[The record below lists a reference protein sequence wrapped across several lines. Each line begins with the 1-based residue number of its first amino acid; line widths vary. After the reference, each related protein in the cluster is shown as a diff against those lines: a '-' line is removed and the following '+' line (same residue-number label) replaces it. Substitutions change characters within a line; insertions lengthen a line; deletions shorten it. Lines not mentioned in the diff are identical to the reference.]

1 MSAVSDADEDAI
13 SLSLFRNAFD
23 NEPRRVE
30 VSWEYL
36 VDRLC
41 APPVVL
47 AKKEYVLSYSP
58 AIFRGERGKET
69 VEQVSF
75 LSFDLDDIPAEAFQ
89 DVRRRIAGLA
99 AVVYSTFQHADAL
112 TRNEGRYRL
121 VLRLSRAVLA
131 SEWELFWYRAR
142 ARYAPDADEQC
153 TDASRIYFLPCVPSE
168 DAIARHEAFALEG
181 AAIDVDEI
189 LREPEPKRR
198 EPATDGWSRAI
209 AMMGATQ
216 APNGGERWARTA
228 LENEANVLINAEKGT
243 RNSQLNKSA
252 FNLGQIV
259 AGGGLTES
267 EVVYALLGACAQNG
281 LIADDGELSARRT
294 LRSGLEKGQKN
305 PRAPRP
311 KGDERVSGVHVAPKE
326 AEKPAPA
333 STVATPATVL
343 ASWLTSGPLLHEP
356 TGLPKLDAA
365 TGGGPV
371 YGRLWIIPGA
381 PNAGKT
387 FLLVHIA
394 HEYALR
400 GVLVGL
406 LAVDEEADDVVTRL
420 AQRVGFSRV
429 ACETRGLAEV
439 ESMTRRIGDLLIRIY
454 DESWTIDG
462 AADDLVQHA
471 KELGRRAMLG
481 VDSLQ
486 TVRCTAELATKREL
500 GEHQAI
506 AARVLTLKSKARCGE
521 FVAIAT
527 SEMPRTQ
534 YRSKSAKADAN
545 PLAAGKG
552 SGAIEYGARVQ
563 LGMTSL
569 QGEPDVVQL
578 ELAKNKQGKDLLADN
593 DEAIYL
599 RIDRAAQ
606 RLEETEKPQA
616 QKEQT
621 ADESMAEAAKHEK
634 LSNELVLAILKAR
647 TPITSRKDLCRL
659 VRGRR
664 EDIEAAVSSLLY
676 SGRIKGGRGAPYQ
689 VSYNGEENG

>member
-153 TDASRIYFLPCVPSE
+153 TDASRIYFLPCVPSQ

-198 EPATDGWSRAI
+198 EPASDGWSRAI
-209 AMMGATQ
+209 AMMGSTQ

-294 LRSGLEKGQKN
+294 LRSGLEKGQKT
-305 PRAPRP
+305 PRVARP
-311 KGDERVSGVHVAPKE
+311 KDDERVSGVHVAPKE
-326 AEKPAPA
+326 TAAAEELTAPDMA
-333 STVATPATVL
+333 AICRSLPGKHKRIATYCDP
-343 ASWLTSGPLLHEP
+343 
-356 TGLPKLDAA
+356 LDAA
-365 TGGGPV
+365 TGGGFQTGRIVVIGGPPGVTKTGWALAMGYTMARLGVYTSTGHHPV
-371 YGRLWIIPGA
+371 H
-381 PNAGKT
+381 
-387 FLLVHIA
+387 VHVIA
-394 HEYALR
+394 ADEPR
-400 GVLVGL
+400 DGL
-406 LAVDEEADDVVTRL
+406 LSRLGQMEGMSRSALDDEDVEVSKAAWEHT
-420 AQRVGFSRV
+420 A
-429 ACETRGLAEV
+429 ACL
-439 ESMTRRIGDLLIRIY
+439 
-454 DESWTIDG
+454 
-462 AADDLVQHA
+462 
-471 KELGRRAMLG
+471 
-481 VDSLQ
+481 
-486 TVRCTAELATKREL
+486 
-500 GEHQAI
+500 
-506 AARVLTLKSKARCGE
+506 ARVPGLTIWDPRVEPVRVEDVARCG
-521 FVAIAT
+521 
-527 SEMPRTQ
+527 
-534 YRSKSAKADAN
+534 
-545 PLAAGKG
+545 
-552 SGAIEYGARVQ
+552 
-563 LGMTSL
+563 
-569 QGEPDVVQL
+569 
-578 ELAKNKQGKDLLADN
+578 
-593 DEAIYL
+593 
-599 RIDRAAQ
+599 
-606 RLEETEKPQA
+606 
-616 QKEQT
+616 
-621 ADESMAEAAKHEK
+621 AEAAKAAGARLVLIVDSIREAPFSCDDPKVTLRERIDARMTALRRATLEHNACVIAISELHRGAYSGKEPKADLGSFKESGGIEYKADLALTMARVADPDFFLIAVTLHKSRLGDEPGFRLRRTAQCTFEVHREPDAVEIAEDIAEESKLEK
-634 LSNELVLAILKAR
+634 ICNELVLALVRAKGPVCTRKDMAALVKAR
-647 TPITSRKDLCRL
+647 KADA
-659 VRGRR
+659 
-664 EDIEAAVSSLLY
+664 EAAVSRLIT
-676 SGRIKGGRGAPYQ
+676 SGRIRGGKGVPFSVIHQAEDTG
-689 VSYNGEENG
+689 